1 MIEIR
6 RQLTLFVSE
15 QNEIIE
21 GIRAEFNPV
30 QYNLI
35 SAHVTLCREGEIDP
49 IEKII
54 ENLNSIKLMT
64 PIQIQL
70 NRAQRFANGK
80 GVMLP
85 AKGENL
91 AFQELRK
98 SVLGLSE
105 FPREH
110 QPHLTLMHPRNSTC
124 TDDIFAHIKEAAL
137 PTELSFDKIHLI
149 EQTNGG
155 KWNILK
161 EFSLTKKNES
171 ASFSRNIL

>member
-1 MIEIR
+1 MTEIR

-15 QNEIIE
+15 QNELIE
-21 GIRAEFNPV
+21 RLRAEFNPV

-35 SAHVTLCREGEIDP
+35 PAHVTLCREDEIEP

-54 ENLNSIKLMT
+54 ENINSIKLKA
-64 PIQIQL
+64 PLQIQL
-70 NRAQRFANGK
+70 NRAQRFADGK

-91 AFQELRK
+91 AFHELRK
-98 SVLGLSE
+98 SALGLSE
-105 FPREH
+105 FPKEY

-124 TDDIFAHIKEAAL
+124 TDEIFERINRTEL

-155 KWNILK
+155 KWNVLK
-161 EFSLTKKNES
+161 EFFIRKRNES
-171 ASFSRNIL
+171 ALFS